1 MARSTEEVLDH
12 HLQSFGSG
20 NLEGI
25 LEDFTPESVILSA
38 DDGVL
43 RTRDQ
48 MAGFFQAMFD
58 EFAKPG
64 ASFSLDKRIIDG
76 DTAFIAWSAETADN
90 VYDLGTDTLVVRD
103 GKIVTQTFVVK
114 KTPK

>member
-1 MARSTEEVLDH
+1 MSNTTEQVLDH
-12 HLQSFGSG
+12 HLQSFGAG

-25 LEDFTPESVILSA
+25 LEDFTPESVIISA

-48 MAGFFQAMFD
+48 MAGFFQALFD
-58 EFAKPG
+58 DFATPG
-64 ASFSLDKRIIDG
+64 TSFSLDHRIIDG
-76 DTAFIAWSAETADN
+76 DTAFIAWSAETANN
-90 VYDLGTDTLVVRD
+90 VYELGTDTFVVRD
-103 GKIVTQTFVVK
+103 GKIVTQTIVAK